1 MNLPNKTTL
10 IAVALYAIEPRDA
23 APEGTP
29 ENAPRPIKP
38 LWNAV
43 PVKEQARF
51 MKAAEILSQY
61 TFGSTLGA
69 INRAEFAA
77 QAEKLIP
84 DIKANANDVVELFLN
99 LHAQL
104 N

>member
-23 APEGTP
+23 VPEGTP

-38 LWNAV
+38 LWGAL
-43 PVKEQARF
+43 PAKEQVRF
-51 MKAAEILSQY
+51 TKAAELLSQY
-61 TFGSTLGA
+61 TFGSTLGN

-77 QAEKLIP
+77 QVEKLIP
-84 DIKANANDVVELFLN
+84 DIKANANDVAELFLN
-99 LHAQL
+99 LHAIL
-104 N
+104 R